1 MVSALSM
8 ICDSNDALPFVQ
20 RILWPLVE
28 RLGMNRAAVALANKL
43 ARVAWRL
50 GVGGTVYQ
58 AV

>member
-1 MVSALSM
+1 MVSALST

-50 GVGGTVYQ
+50 GVSGTVYQ